1 MKIKKDQQYGMDRI
15 ETDQGTVFFRNKNGF
30 FDAAGEPAQISSM
43 AQLRRFEANENAAQW
58 RKVKKNTKDTWQTY
72 ILDDNIIMRQPS

>member
-1 MKIKKDQQYGMDRI
+1 MKIQKNQQYGMDRI

-58 RKVKKNTKDTWQTY
+58 RKARSTDT
-72 ILDDNIIMRQPS
+72 DEG

>member
-30 FDAAGEPAQISSM
+30 FDAAGEPVQLSSM
-43 AQLRRFEANENAAQW
+43 AQLRRFEANENEQEF
-58 RKVKKNTKDTWQTY
+58 RKARST
-72 ILDDNIIMRQPS
+72 NIDEG

>member
-1 MKIKKDQQYGMDRI
+1 MKIEKNQQYGMDRI

-58 RKVKKNTKDTWQTY
+58 RKTRSTNTDEG
-72 ILDDNIIMRQPS
+72 